1 MKKLA
6 IAIAMI
12 LSAPALAESNAA
24 TISAEQSSAA
34 NISELSSTADKPN
47 NLYDFIENDK
57 LSGVA
62 YAGAELGGNVLFDDQ
77 EDGNFDQT
85 YMFKVGA
92 DLSYSVTDS
101 FSILMGGEARYAW
114 SGLDTKVEATNYVDR
129 FVFGTKTVAGIT
141 TFGKQCGIADVYLG
155 FGDISKEYGLGAEA
169 DEAACTDEQLNHHY
183 FGENLDIGA
192 AWEHTNDAWAVGGSA
207 TVGPVVIG
215 GTYVDIAKGEYSTDA
230 IDRSEKVYTIGAVAV
245 FDKFNFA
252 AKYDFTDV
260 ESDGTNAVNNKETE
274 GYALGIA
281 HQATMNLSISST
293 YNSENYNFDKE
304 SNKGGTFDK
313 DDWFTIGASYR
324 LNEHLELVTDYKFT
338 SEDDDKVFLRANV
351 NI

>member
-12 LSAPALAESNAA
+12 LSAPALAESDAA
-24 TISAEQSSAA
+24 TVSAEQSSAA

-62 YAGAELGGNVLFDDQ
+62 YAGAELGGNVLFDDKDNSF
-77 EDGNFDQT
+77 EHS

-92 DLSYSVTDS
+92 DLSYAVTDS
-101 FSILMGGEARYAW
+101 FSLLMGGEARYQW
-114 SGLDTKVEATNYVDR
+114 VGYDSKVEPINYVDR
-129 FVFGTKTVAGIT
+129 FVFGAKSAAGVT

-155 FGDISKEYGLGAEA
+155 FGDISKEHGLGAEA

-183 FGENLDIGA
+183 FGENFDIGA
-192 AWEHTNDAWAVGGSA
+192 TWEHSNDAWAVGGSA

-215 GTYVDIAKGEYSTDA
+215 GTYVDIAKGENSTDA
-230 IDRSEKVYTIGAVAV
+230 QNLGEKVYTVGAVAV

-252 AKYDFTDV
+252 AKYDFADV
-260 ESDGTNAVNNKETE
+260 ETTGTNNEETT

-281 HQATMNLSISST
+281 YQATMNLSISST
-293 YNSENYNFDKE
+293 YNSEEYNFTE
-304 SNKGGTFDK
+304 AGRSYME

-338 SEDDDKVFLRANV
+338 SEDDDKLFLRANV
-351 NI
+351 NL

>member
-12 LSAPALAESNAA
+12 LSAPALAESDAA
-24 TISAEQSSAA
+24 TVSAEQSSAA

-62 YAGAELGGNVLFDDQ
+62 YAGAELGGNVLFDDKDNSF
-77 EDGNFDQT
+77 EHS

-92 DLSYSVTDS
+92 DLSYAVTDS
-101 FSILMGGEARYAW
+101 FSLLMGGEARYQW
-114 SGLDTKVEATNYVDR
+114 VGYDSKVEPINYVDR
-129 FVFGTKTVAGIT
+129 FVFGAKSAAGVT

-155 FGDISKEYGLGAEA
+155 FGDISKEHGLGAEA
-169 DEAACTDEQLNHHY
+169 DEATCTDEQLNHHY
-183 FGENLDIGA
+183 FGENFDIGA
-192 AWEHTNDAWAVGGSA
+192 AWEHSNDAWAVGGSA

-215 GTYVDIAKGEYSTDA
+215 GTYVDIAKGENSTDA
-230 IDRSEKVYTIGAVAV
+230 QNLSEKVYTIGAVAV

-252 AKYDFTDV
+252 AKYDFADV
-260 ESDGTNAVNNKETE
+260 ETTGTNNEETT
-274 GYALGIA
+274 GYALGVA
-281 HQATMNLSISST
+281 YQATMNLSISST
-293 YNSENYNFDKE
+293 YNSEEYNFTE
-304 SNKGGTFDK
+304 AGRSYME

-338 SEDDDKVFLRANV
+338 SEDDDKLFLRANV
-351 NI
+351 NL

>member
-12 LSAPALAESNAA
+12 LSAPVLAESDAA
-24 TISAEQSSAA
+24 TVSAEQSSAA

-62 YAGAELGGNVLFDDQ
+62 YAGAELGGNVLFDDKNNSF
-77 EDGNFDQT
+77 EHS

-101 FSILMGGEARYAW
+101 FSLLMGGEARYQW
-114 SGLDTKVEATNYVDR
+114 VGYDSKVEPINYVDR
-129 FVFGTKTVAGIT
+129 FVFGAKSAAGVT

-155 FGDISKEYGLGAEA
+155 FGDISKEHGLSAEA
-169 DEAACTDEQLNHHY
+169 DEATCTDEQLNHHY
-183 FGENLDIGA
+183 FGENFDIGA
-192 AWEHTNDAWAVGGSA
+192 TWEHSNDAWAVGGSA

-230 IDRSEKVYTIGAVAV
+230 KNTNEKVYTIGAVAV

-252 AKYDFTDV
+252 AKYDFADV
-260 ESDGTNAVNNKETE
+260 ETMNSANEETT

-281 HQATMNLSISST
+281 YQATMNLSISST
-293 YNSENYNFDKE
+293 YNSEEYNFTE
-304 SNKGGTFDK
+304 VGRSYTE
-313 DDWFTIGASYR
+313 DDWVTIGASYR

-338 SEDDDKVFLRANV
+338 SEDDDKLFLRANV
-351 NI
+351 SL

>member
-12 LSAPALAESNAA
+12 LSAPALAESDAA

-34 NISELSSTADKPN
+34 NISDLSSTADKPN

-77 EDGNFDQT
+77 ADGNFDQT

-129 FVFGTKTVAGIT
+129 FVFGTKTVAGVT

-155 FGDISKEYGLGAEA
+155 FGDISKEYGLGEEA
-169 DEAACTDEQLNHHY
+169 DEAACTDEQFNHHY
-183 FGENLDIGA
+183 IGENFDIGA
-192 AWEHTNDAWAVGGSA
+192 SWEHTNDAWALGGSTA
-207 TVGPVVIG
+207 VGPVVIG
-215 GTYVDIAKGEYSTDA
+215 GTYVDIGKSENDEHATKDL
-230 IDRSEKVYTIGAVAV
+230 REKVYTIGAVAV

-252 AKYDFTDV
+252 AKYDFSDV
-260 ESDGTNAVNNKETE
+260 ETMGATNEETT
-274 GYALGIA
+274 GFALGIA
-281 HQATMNLSISST
+281 YQATTNLSISST
-293 YNSENYNFDKE
+293 YNNEDYNFTE
-304 SNKGGTFDK
+304 AGRTYTE

-338 SEDDDKVFLRANV
+338 SEDDDKLFLRANV

>member
-12 LSAPALAESNAA
+12 LSAPALAESDAA
-24 TISAEQSSAA
+24 TVSAEQSSAA

-62 YAGAELGGNVLFDDQ
+62 YAGAELGGNVLFDDKNNSF
-77 EDGNFDQT
+77 EHS

-92 DLSYSVTDS
+92 DLSYAVTDS
-101 FSILMGGEARYAW
+101 FSLLMGGEARYQW
-114 SGLDTKVEATNYVDR
+114 VGYDSKVEPINYVDR
-129 FVFGTKTVAGIT
+129 FVFGAKSAAGVT

-155 FGDISKEYGLGAEA
+155 FGDISKEHGLGAEA

-183 FGENLDIGA
+183 FGENFDIGA
-192 AWEHTNDAWAVGGSA
+192 TWEHSNDAWAVGGSA

-215 GTYVDIAKGEYSTDA
+215 GTYVDIAKGENSTDA
-230 IDRSEKVYTIGAVAV
+230 QNLSEKVYTIGAVAV

-252 AKYDFTDV
+252 AKYDFADV
-260 ESDGTNAVNNKETE
+260 ETTGTNNEETT

-281 HQATMNLSISST
+281 YQATTNLSISST
-293 YNSENYNFDKE
+293 YNSEEYNFTE
-304 SNKGGTFDK
+304 AGRSYME

-324 LNEHLELVTDYKFT
+324 LNEHLELVTDYKFS
-338 SEDDDKVFLRANV
+338 SEDDDKLFLRANV
-351 NI
+351 NL